1 MDDVIDNDF
10 DAPGFSIRTGY
21 YMACA
26 SNFAYEQ
33 DLGDWAQKLG
43 LGNNVTF
50 FTSGQFHGFVAILEK
65 TVLLAFRGTQT
76 VANCLTDV
84 EAALV
89 SRPPYPGRVH
99 SGFANAVEEVLPS
112 VQRLLPSS
120 SRTMPLWVTGHS
132 LGGAMATLA
141 SVRLANAGYTVRT
154 VYTYGS
160 PRVGDRLFR
169 DFYHCANYR
178 FVCGNDLVPHL
189 PFHWCYKHVGHP
201 RLLDHEGNLV
211 EGKAAWQAK
220 KRALATHAKRIQ
232 RMHRRKIEARQAHG
246 NFDWLADHH
255 LNRYLDAIGKIV
267 LRVSRRI
274 RADAQAARPCRVPA
288 RVHRLDSA
296 SPGVPRPKANHGR
309 HRKFAMSEAEFIAAF
324 CRQPQNKS
332 WLGAQGR
339 GHASRRS
346 VHGNP

>member
-10 DAPGFSIRTGY
+10 DVPGFSIRTGY

-84 EAALV
+84 KVASV
-89 SRPPYPGRVH
+89 RGPHIR
-99 SGFANAVEEVLPS
+99 AVCTVVLPTQS
-112 VQRLLPSS
+112 RRCCHPSKDCCHLPHEPCLFGLPD
-120 SRTMPLWVTGHS
+120 TA
-132 LGGAMATLA
+132 LGLAMATLA
-141 SVRLANAGYTVRT
+141 SVRLANAGYTVCA

-232 RMHRRKIEARQAHG
+232 
-246 NFDWLADHH
+246 
-255 LNRYLDAIGKIV
+255 
-267 LRVSRRI
+267 
-274 RADAQAARPCRVPA
+274 
-288 RVHRLDSA
+288 
-296 SPGVPRPKANHGR
+296 
-309 HRKFAMSEAEFIAAF
+309 
-324 CRQPQNKS
+324 
-332 WLGAQGR
+332 
-339 GHASRRS
+339 
-346 VHGNP
+346 